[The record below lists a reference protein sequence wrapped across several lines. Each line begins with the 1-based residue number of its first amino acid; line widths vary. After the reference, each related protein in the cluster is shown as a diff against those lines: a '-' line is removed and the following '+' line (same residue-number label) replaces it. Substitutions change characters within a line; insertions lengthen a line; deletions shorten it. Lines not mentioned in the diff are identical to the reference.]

1 MSPPRQVR
9 PTVSDQPEHVTGG
22 PARCRGTMLGH
33 ASLLAYGLLAA
44 AIAWPASSAAQPSPS
59 PAPSGTLLA
68 DAGGLRPF
76 LDKYGISIGLQNV
89 SELLGNPSGGRAQ
102 GVTFDGQ
109 NQLSLGIDLDKAFGL
124 KGGIFNVSAYQ
135 NYGHGLSQANIDNLN
150 LVSSIEAR
158 RSAWL
163 YELWYQ
169 QSFFGGA
176 VDVRLGQLG
185 ADQEF
190 MISTY
195 AGWFVNAAFGWPTL
209 PSVDLPAGGPSM
221 PLATPGVRVRVSPG
235 PLTLLA
241 AVFNGDPAGP
251 GLGNSQRRDSS
262 GTLFRTS
269 DGVFA
274 IAEAQYAIN
283 GGKDANGPPVTLK
296 LGGWYHDKARANQFF
311 ANDGLTAVSAAG
323 SGIAVKD
330 WSAYG
335 VVDAMLLPA
344 PGGKGGLA
352 AFARASAAP
361 PRRNAVGNEF
371 AAGLVYLAPFGR
383 EGDQAGF
390 AVTSVGV
397 GQPAAGGSPVR
408 YYSHGRETVLEISY
422 QAQVMPW
429 LQIQPDAQYVI
440 TPGGGIPNPNAPSRR
455 VGSAAVFGVR
465 LTAAF

>member
-1 MSPPRQVR
+1 M
-9 PTVSDQPEHVTGG
+9 
-22 PARCRGTMLGH
+22 RCRATMAGH
-33 ASLLAYGLLAA
+33 ASLLAHGLLAA
-44 AIAWPASSAAQPSPS
+44 ALAWPAPLAAQPSPS
-59 PAPSGTLLA
+59 PAPSGTLLG
-68 DAGGLRPF
+68 DAGGLRPT
-76 LDKYGISIGLQNV
+76 LDRYGISVGLQNV
-89 SELLGNPSGGRAQ
+89 SELLGNPNGGRAQ

-169 QSFFGGA
+169 QSFLDGA

-209 PSVDLPAGGPSM
+209 PSADLPAGGPSM
-221 PLATPGVRVRVSPG
+221 PLAAPGVRVRVSRG
-235 PLTLLA
+235 ALTFLA

-251 GLGNSQRRDSS
+251 GLDNPQRRDSS
-262 GTLFRTS
+262 GTLFRTG

-283 GGKDANGPPVTLK
+283 GGKGAHGPPVTLK

-311 ANDGLTAVSAAG
+311 ANDGLTTVPAAG
-323 SGIAVKD
+323 SGIAVED

-344 PGGKGGLA
+344 AGGKGA
-352 AFARASAAP
+352 
-361 PRRNAVGNEF
+361 
-371 AAGLVYLAPFGR
+371 
-383 EGDQAGF
+383 
-390 AVTSVGV
+390 
-397 GQPAAGGSPVR
+397 
-408 YYSHGRETVLEISY
+408 
-422 QAQVMPW
+422 
-429 LQIQPDAQYVI
+429 
-440 TPGGGIPNPNAPSRR
+440 
-455 VGSAAVFGVR
+455 
-465 LTAAF
+465 